1 MNKEKAP
8 QLPDELIVALYKNVL
23 IDQGSFEKKEQ
34 EVDEYVP
41 KEILILVK
49 SDSAALNEK
58 QSTFLSAILKALKLE
73 LSSINLICS
82 GSNDFGPYQD
92 LTKRLTP
99 NKIILFGISPA
110 EISLPMHFPLFQI
123 QSFEKIKYLC
133 APTLEEIELEK
144 SLKMTLWQT
153 LQQLFI

>member
-1 MNKEKAP
+1 MIKEKAP

-23 IDQGSFEKKEQ
+23 IDPSSFGKKEQ
-34 EVDEYVP
+34 EVHQYEP

-49 SDSAALNEK
+49 SDSAVLNEK
-58 QSTFLSAILKALKLE
+58 QTTFLSAILKALKLE
-73 LSSINLICS
+73 MSNINLICN
-82 GSNDFGPYQD
+82 GSNDFGPYQE
-92 LTKRLTP
+92 LTKHLIP

-133 APTLEEIELEK
+133 APTLEEIESEK

>member
-1 MNKEKAP
+1 MNKEKAQ

-23 IDQGSFEKKEQ
+23 IDPGSFEKKEQ
-34 EVDEYVP
+34 ELDQFEP

-49 SDSAALNEK
+49 SESAIPNEK
-58 QSTFLSAILKALKLE
+58 QTTFLSAILKALKLE
-73 LSSINLICS
+73 LSNVNLICS
-82 GSNDFGPYQD
+82 GSNDFRPYQE
-92 LTKRLTP
+92 LTKRLKP
-99 NKIILFGISPA
+99 NKIILFGISPS
-110 EISLPMHFPLFQI
+110 EFSLPMHFPLFQI

-133 APTLEEIELEK
+133 APTLEEIESEK

>member
-23 IDQGSFEKKEQ
+23 IDSGSYEKKEHKVVIN
-34 EVDEYVP
+34 EP

-49 SDSAALNEK
+49 SDSEVLNEK

-73 LSSINLICS
+73 FSNINLICS
-82 GSNDFGPYQD
+82 GSNDFGPYLE
-92 LTKRLTP
+92 LTKRLIP

-110 EISLPMHFPLFQI
+110 DINLPMHFPLFQI

-133 APTLEEIELEK
+133 APTLEEIESEK
-144 SLKMTLWQT
+144 SLKMTLWQM